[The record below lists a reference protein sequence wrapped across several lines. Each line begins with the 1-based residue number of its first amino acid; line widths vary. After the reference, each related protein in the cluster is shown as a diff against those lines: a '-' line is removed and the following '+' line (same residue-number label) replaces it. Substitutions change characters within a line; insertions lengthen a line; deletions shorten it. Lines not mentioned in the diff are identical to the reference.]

1 MKGLFAFEAEPFE
14 FEAYGGS
21 ESEFTFRPEPFPWP
35 PESEWEGEASRTGPD
50 YVRWV
55 QSSLNRAMGLRLAV
69 DGILGPATRSAVRN
83 FQQRQGLIVDGIVGP
98 QTEAKLRALTGTRS
112 LGSAPVSGSVPV
124 SASVAPPSLPSP
136 CGSPALLPCPKP
148 APIDHFAEAKA
159 VAEPGYQTNYDAAIK
174 GLATCIGAKLRGFL
188 AYGVIRIIGH
198 TSAEGSPESNKA
210 LAQARADQ
218 VTKDLESALLSQGLA
233 VATLYVV
240 PIDGVVILQ
249 AGSAGETSLRI
260 SPERNENDRKL
271 NRRVEIDLSG
281 LFRKPPGPAPA
292 PVTIDTL
299 IKMVKETLGSLPLS
313 KAGVVLPTTAR
324 FLDPAEQA
332 EARKVYGGSLDFT
345 KILITDG
352 LGAGGR
358 KFTLAVKLA
367 SGGWHVVIMMGDVL
381 CWANPTPCGLS
392 TTCCW
397 RSVDL
402 IHELAHAWQSQHHG
416 PDPTLPS
423 FVKGPT
429 AFMWNS
435 VKCQAKAEA
444 PTAASKLSGANKRY
458 DAYAYTN
465 PGPPGNLGFDKYQS
479 EQIAQQVQ
487 HHYQDMLFGKNMPRN
502 CRPRNPN
509 AIVLTTIR
517 RPAPNAPVPENV
529 ASLKVVWAHE
539 LGAPGVFR

>member
-1 MKGLFAFEAEPFE
+1 MKGLFAFQAEPFE

-35 PESEWEGEASRTGPD
+35 PESEWEGEASRSSPD
-50 YVRWV
+50 YIRWL
-55 QSSLNRAMGLRLAV
+55 QSSLNRVMGLRLAV

-98 QTEAKLRALTGTRS
+98 QTEAKLRTLTGTRS

-124 SASVAPPSLPSP
+124 SASFAPPSLPSP

-218 VTKDLESALLSQGLA
+218 VSKDLESALLSQGLA

-260 SPERNENDRKL
+260 NPERNENDRKL

-299 IKMVKETLGSLPLS
+299 IKMVRETLGSLPLS

-332 EARKVYGGSLDFT
+332 EARKVYGNSLDFT

-352 LGAGGR
+352 LGASGR
-358 KFTLAVKLA
+358 KFTLAVNLA

-381 CWANPTPCGLS
+381 CWANPTPCGPS

-435 VKCQAKAEA
+435 VKCQGKAEA
-444 PTAASKLSGANKRY
+444 LTAASKLSGANKRY

-465 PGPPGNLGFDKYQS
+465 PPGNLGFDKYQS

-487 HHYQDMLFGKNMPRN
+487 HHYQDMLFGKNMPHN

-517 RPAPNAPVPENV
+517 SPAPNAPVPENV